1 MSEQKGHEVVISN
14 DSNQMPD
21 IFSADTAAHRQE
33 VVQAIDNYS
42 EKLNTRKM
50 DRNGIKS
57 RLKLMQMRDRVN
69 NGDSLTAVEKDLW
82 SMAIDIEEPSLRLQ
96 RNVASV
102 IIFYTLFAL
111 TTFSV
116 LTFTDAIMLPSF
128 NIPYSVLMMGLLGCL
143 VSMYVKLP
151 NIRARKPVSYD
162 STLWF
167 IISPPIAVIMSGIIF
182 GVIQIFLPL
191 LQVNLSDESWF
202 FWIVA
207 WVVGFV
213 NWVNL
218 YDKVSLKLRSGS
230 SSSGLE
236 QSEDIQTVENQEFPG
251 N

>member
-1 MSEQKGHEVVISN
+1 MSEKKGHEVVISN

-21 IFSADTAAHRQE
+21 IFSADTAAQRQE
-33 VVQAIDNYS
+33 VIQAIESYS
-42 EKLNTRKM
+42 EKLNTLKM
-50 DRNGIKS
+50 DRNSIKC
-57 RLKLMQMRDRVN
+57 RLKLMQMRDRVT
-69 NGDSLTAVEKDLW
+69 NGESLAAVEKDLW
-82 SMAIDIEEPSLRLQ
+82 TMAIDIEEPTLRMQ
-96 RNVASV
+96 RNVAGV
-102 IIFYTLFAL
+102 IISYSLFAL
-111 TTFSV
+111 IAFSI

-167 IISPPIAVIMSGIIF
+167 IISPPIAVIMAGIVF

-191 LQVNLSDESWF
+191 FQINLSDESWF

-218 YDKVSLKLRSGS
+218 YDKLSLKIRSGIL
-230 SSSGLE
+230 SSGLE
-236 QSEDIQTVENQEFPG
+236 QNEEVLIVENPEVTG

>member
-1 MSEQKGHEVVISN
+1 MSEDKGHEVMLSS

-33 VVQAIDNYS
+33 VIQAIDNYS
-42 EKLNTRKM
+42 EKLSTRKM
-50 DRNGIKS
+50 DRYSIKN
-57 RLKLMQMRDRVN
+57 RLRLMQMKDRVA
-69 NGDSLTAVEKDLW
+69 NGDSLTAIEKDLW
-82 SMAIDIEEPSLRLQ
+82 SMAIDIEEPSLRIQ

-111 TTFSV
+111 TSFTV

-128 NIPYSVLMMGLLGCL
+128 NIPYSVLMMGLLGSL

-167 IISPPIAVIMSGIIF
+167 IISPPIAVIMAGIVF

-191 LQVNLSDESWF
+191 LQVSLSDESWF

-207 WVVGFV
+207 WMVGCV

-218 YDKVSLKLRSGS
+218 YDRLSLKIRSRLS
-230 SSSGLE
+230 NSDRE
-236 QSEDIQTVENQEFPG
+236 QSEEFYMEN
-251 N
+251 

>member
-1 MSEQKGHEVVISN
+1 MSEQKGHEMIISS
-14 DSNQMPD
+14 DSDQMPD

-33 VVQAIDNYS
+33 VIQAIDNYS
-42 EKLNTRKM
+42 EKLKTRKM
-50 DRNGIKS
+50 DRYGIKS
-57 RLKLMQMRDRVN
+57 RLKLMQMRDRVA
-69 NGDSLTAVEKDLW
+69 NGDSLTAIEKDLW
-82 SMAIDIEEPSLRLQ
+82 SMAIDIEEPSLRMQ

-102 IIFYTLFAL
+102 IIFYTIFAL
-111 TTFSV
+111 ATFSV

-167 IISPPIAVIMSGIIF
+167 IISPPIAVIMAGIVF
-182 GVIQIFLPL
+182 GMIQIFLPL
-191 LQVNLSDESWF
+191 FQIDLSDESWF
-202 FWIVA
+202 FWIIA

-218 YDKVSLKLRSGS
+218 YDKLSLRLRSQRS
-230 SSSGLE
+230 SPEIE
-236 QSEDIQTVENQEFPG
+236 QNEDLQMEN
-251 N
+251 